1 MPRIDQT
8 NVNFEV
14 YEDSINFCGIAQVTL
29 PNLTQIAESFSG
41 AGIAGNVEAVARAHF
56 DAMTLGLQFRTTT
69 VEALRLLRPE
79 RHTLDLRA
87 ARQDEDTEAGRI
99 VIAPVKYI
107 AVVMPKS
114 LNLGN
119 LAPHSRQDLSGEYAL
134 RYFAIY
140 VEGALVTELDQL
152 NYKALIDGTDYL
164 ASVRSALGK

>member
-14 YEDSINFCGIAQVTL
+14 YENSVNYLGMAQITL

-56 DAMTLGLQFRTTT
+56 DAMTLGIQFRTTT
-69 VEALRLLRPE
+69 VEAIRLMRPE
-79 RHTLDLRA
+79 RHTLDLRV
-87 ARQDEDTEAGRI
+87 ARQDEDTEAGQI
-99 VIAPVKYI
+99 FIAPVKYI

-119 LAPHSRQDLSGEYAL
+119 LAPHSRQDLNGEYAL
-134 RYFAIY
+134 RYFAVY
-140 VEGALVTELDQL
+140 VEGALVTEIDQL
-152 NYKALIDGTDYL
+152 NYKALIDGVDYL